1 MCSFR
6 LRRWHCGIAAV
17 QGYILSQQSL
27 LQLGEELQTQ
37 LLLPARLCFH
47 TLASMQAKFCWHPAF
62 GVAGFEGR
70 DAQSATCIMTAE
82 RACLTADLACTFAHQ
97 KPYVTEAWYA

>member
-1 MCSFR
+1 MLFSFR

-37 LLLPARLCFH
+37 LLPAGLCLH
-47 TLASMQAKFCWHPAF
+47 TLQLCKPRF
-62 GVAGFEGR
+62 
-70 DAQSATCIMTAE
+70 
-82 RACLTADLACTFAHQ
+82 ADTLLL
-97 KPYVTEAWYA
+97 VL